1 MKGTILKGVALVAVV
16 FATHIA
22 AAKGLCDWPQTS
34 VRVGIEGKRGITK
47 ATFMKVVA
55 RAEAAFAPL
64 MESKLGCKLVVHP
77 SWEDETINAQ
87 AWQEDNGQGPE
98 CHVEMF
104 GGLARY
110 PGMTPNAFA
119 QVFAHEAG
127 HHLGGVPYYRGET
140 LSVEGQADYFSTDTG
155 MPAMRLASLASS
167 RVLADTLGELSG
179 EPKTSLPGPALPEV
193 KKTYEDH
200 PAAQCRRV
208 TFAAGRVHADRPR
221 CWYKPS

>member
-1 MKGTILKGVALVAVV
+1 MFKGLALVAVV
-16 FATHIA
+16 FACQMASA
-22 AAKGLCDWPQTS
+22 AGLCDWPQTTMRFGVES
-34 VRVGIEGKRGITK
+34 KRGITK
-47 ATFMKVVA
+47 TSFMKVLA

-64 MESKLGCKLVVHP
+64 MAAHGCKLVVHP
-77 SWEDETINAQ
+77 SWEDDTINAQ
-87 AWQEDNGQGPE
+87 AWQEAGE

-140 LSVEGQADYFSTDTG
+140 LSVEGQADYFSTETG

-179 EPKTSLPGPALPEV
+179 EPKTSLPGPPLPEV
-193 KKTYEDH
+193 KRTYEAH

-208 TFAAGRVHADRPR
+208 TFAAGRAHADRPR
-221 CWYKPS
+221 CWFKPS